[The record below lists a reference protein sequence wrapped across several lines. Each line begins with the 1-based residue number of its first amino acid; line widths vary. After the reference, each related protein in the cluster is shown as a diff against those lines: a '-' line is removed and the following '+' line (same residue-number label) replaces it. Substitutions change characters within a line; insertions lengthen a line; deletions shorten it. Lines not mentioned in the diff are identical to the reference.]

1 MLVNLRIDKMLSHE
15 QNNSWER
22 VCLLVHVYCCNN
34 AQLKRKPGCLIWLLI
49 PQLQHASTSALHP
62 CMNVSTTRLAE
73 LHIEL
78 LQHGLMHLLPGC
90 LFWLKPQDL

>member
-15 QNNSWER
+15 QNSSWEG

-49 PQLQHASTSALHP
+49 PQLQHA
-62 CMNVSTTRLAE
+62 
-73 LHIEL
+73 
-78 LQHGLMHLLPGC
+78 
-90 LFWLKPQDL
+90 